1 MPHPLLLIWD
11 GWLPLSLVILLIT
24 SAGIWAAVDRPRPRI
39 DRAPTSPQVVS
50 HEIRTPLS
58 LIQGAAEILLSEK
71 PGPLNDEQRHFLQTI
86 TGNSQRVLTMT
97 EAILLQTKLGDPNY
111 PLSIE
116 PFDLRA
122 LVRTTCQELRETNDV
137 PILLTDDGALLIIKA
152 DRHLVRHV
160 LWNLV
165 TNAQRH
171 GGTETIRVRTF
182 PTSGGVVMEIVD
194 EGRGMTPTERADMF
208 TQLVTHSTEHPSH
221 VPPRND
227 SRKDD
232 SAATPAVSEGY
243 GLGLGIVDDIVRLH
257 HGRIVVNTINDHGTA
272 IAVEFPRTP
281 SVA

>member
-1 MPHPLLLIWD
+1 MPHLLVLAWD
-11 GWLPLSLVILLIT
+11 GWLPLCLAALLI
-24 SAGIWAAVDRPRPRI
+24 AGLAFWAAVNSPGHRI
-39 DRAPTSPQVVS
+39 DRAPTSSQVVS

-58 LIQGAAEILLSEK
+58 LIQGAAEILLSER

-86 TGNSQRVLTMT
+86 TGNTQRVLTMT

-122 LVRTTCQELRETNDV
+122 LVRTTCQELREIDDAS
-137 PILLTDDGALLIIKA
+137 ILLTDDGAPLIVEA
-152 DRHLVRHV
+152 DHHLVRHV
-160 LWNLV
+160 LWNLI
-165 TNAQRH
+165 TNARRH
-171 GGTETIRVRTF
+171 GGTEAIRVRTF
-182 PTSGGVVMEIVD
+182 PTASGVVMEIVD
-194 EGRGMTPTERADMF
+194 EGRGMAPTDRADMF
-208 TQLVTHSTEHPSH
+208 TPLVTHATDLSTHDSFTSSSPRDDAAA
-221 VPPRND
+221 PPTT
-227 SRKDD
+227 
-232 SAATPAVSEGY
+232 AEGY